1 MYRAKSMYKLI
12 KIGYQFACDPH
23 TPLWMS

>member
-1 MYRAKSMYKLI
+1 MYKLI